1 MTHQSPSTIRQVKR
15 EPIAIIGIGCRF
27 PGGVTNPETF
37 WQLLCDEVDAI
48 AEIPPTRIDVDAYYD
63 SRPAMPGKMMTR
75 WGGFLDQ
82 VDRFDAYFFGIAPR
96 EAQRLDPQ
104 QRLLLEVAWESLEDA
119 GLVAGRLNGTKTG
132 VFVGLWLSDYE
143 ARMFADPV
151 ATDFHMTLGSGRYSA
166 SGRISYNF
174 GFQGPS
180 MTIDTACSS
189 SLVTVHLACQSLWS
203 GECSLAL
210 AGGANVILQPHISIA
225 YSQSRMM
232 APDGRCKFGDARA
245 DGYVRSE
252 GGGMVVLKPLS
263 QALANGDPIYAVI
276 RGSGVN
282 NDGRTSDNLATPGRQ
297 GQAAL
302 LHQVYQDAG
311 ISPKQVQ
318 YIEAHGTGTR
328 AGDPV
333 ELGALGSV
341 LADGRPPETPCF
353 VGSVKTNFGHTESA
367 AGIAGLI
374 KVALMLKH
382 RAIPANLHLQELNP
396 NIPWSEL
403 GLVIP
408 TELIAWPAGTDTAI
422 AGVNS
427 LGIAGTNAHVVVA
440 EAPPSQSPNKE
451 AQVRVG
457 NAYLLP
463 LSAHTPE
470 ALGALAQA
478 YKAYLTTKNAPSL
491 HDICYTASCRRSH
504 HDHRLALV
512 AESREEIGALLDAF
526 LEGDALSPQKG
537 IGQHKVVF
545 VFPGQGSQ
553 WVGMCQ
559 EFLEREPIFWAMMK
573 QCEEAMRPFVTW
585 SLLEQL
591 TIAEGSPAYRLNEID
606 VIQPTLLSI
615 EISLAALW
623 RSWGVEP
630 DAVIGHSMGE
640 VGAACVAGALSLKD
654 AMRIICHRS
663 QLLRQA
669 SGQGAM
675 AVVELSIEEAQ
686 AVLSGYEDSLSIAV
700 SNSPRST
707 VLSGDPAT
715 LDELLETLQGQDV
728 YCRLVKVDVA
738 SHSPQMDPLKVEL
751 LAALE
756 DLCPR
761 TASVPIYSTALGAMI
776 DGAGCDAAY
785 WTDNLRQPVLFSK
798 MVQQL
803 LADEYEVFIE
813 MSPHPVLLPAI
824 QQGFQYASREGVV
837 LPSLRRNE
845 AEQATILN
853 SLGSLY
859 TYGYSIPW
867 QNLYQNGGYHVHLP
881 LYPWQRERF
890 WYEPAETK
898 ARHVRQTRSGGS
910 PFLNQY
916 VRVATGNYL
925 WEGVLSLGLFPYLN
939 DHQVQGVAI
948 FPAAAYIEMAL
959 AAAIEAFG
967 PGSYS
972 IEAITFKEALILPT
986 KNEQAVQLV
995 ITPDM
1000 PGTHRFQIFS
1010 RPVEDNSLTWMLH
1023 ASGII
1028 RLEGEATSSLPTPVR
1043 IESYR
1048 ARIQDA
1054 TPGVNHYAAMNARG
1068 LQYGS
1073 SFKGIARLWRHNDS
1087 EVVVGELQLPEAVM
1101 TDMPAYILHPALLDA
1116 CFQLLVTT
1124 LDNNNGLVAS
1134 DTYLPVALES
1144 LQVYGRPDPN
1154 GGLWGYAFRQPEAE
1168 TLIGDVFLLDGEGQ
1182 VVATARGLRLQRLAR
1197 DTQAEIDNWLY
1208 EIQWQLQPS
1217 LPQKLSEP
1225 DQSGAWLIFADDS
1238 DLTQKLVAH
1247 LNELGETCVLISPGT
1262 HYQNLGPG
1270 QYCLNPTRP
1279 DEFRRLL
1286 PDAVAEAGSICRGIV
1301 YLWGLLNDF
1310 PENATMAALETAQE
1324 LGSISV
1330 IHLLQALNTIDVSP
1344 SPHLWLVTR
1353 GTHVVGAQTG
1363 SVTPV
1368 QSPLWGLGGVI
1379 SYEHSELRCRRIDLN
1394 PRPDL
1399 GESKALLAELW
1410 ADTVEDQVALRGNT
1424 RWAAR
1429 LVRYQPEMLALE
1441 AEPTRKMAA
1450 PGQAYRLVMP
1460 HSGILDNLTLQAV
1473 ERQHPGPGQVEIEV
1487 YTVGLNFIDVLKA
1500 MGIYPGLDPNAP
1512 IALGAECAGRVTAV
1526 GEGVDSLQVGDEV
1539 IAITPSFEKT
1549 SLFSAYVIVPAELTV
1564 LKPAHLTFEAA
1575 ATIPITF
1582 LTTYYAL
1589 YYLGRLDKEERVL
1602 IHSATGGVGLAAIQL
1617 AQLANATI
1625 FATAGSPE
1633 KRAYL
1638 HELGIQN
1645 TMDSRSLIFAEEVM
1659 AQTGGSGVDMVLNSL
1674 TGQAMAKS
1682 LAILGRYGRF
1692 LEIGKQDI
1700 YQNNQLGLEPFKKNL
1715 SFFAIDLAR
1724 VIAERPSFVATLF
1737 REVMQYFEDNR
1748 LQPLPFKTFSISH
1761 IDDAFRCMAQAK
1773 HIGKIVVTLK
1783 DEQVMLTD
1791 SARKPAAIHADGTY
1805 LITGGFGGLGL
1816 AVAQWLAQE
1825 GARHLAFMGR
1835 RGPTEAAQA
1844 VLDQLKA
1851 NEGTQVTVVQADV
1864 TETEAVAAAIRQIK
1878 DTMPPLR
1885 GIIHAAGILDDSTLL
1900 QLNQEQFK
1908 RVIGPKVHG
1917 AWNLHTLTQDLP
1929 LDFFILFSSVAALLG
1944 SPGQGNYVAGNAFL
1958 DALAHYRR
1966 TQGQPALSIN
1976 WGPWSEVGLAATQAN
1991 RGQRLAMSGVASITP
2006 EQGVATLARLFQQTA
2021 TQIGVMPFNV
2031 QQWGE
2036 TYPAAA
2042 KSPLFTQLR
2051 EDQPQLQSEQK
2062 ESGIRDALLAAEPG
2076 RQRRNLLE
2084 SFLREQAAQVLRLT
2098 TARIPL
2104 NKPLKSLGFDSL
2116 MTLEFRNHLEAS
2128 LGLTLSATLIWNY
2141 PTIDVLAPHLAEKMN
2156 IPLEVKLPQN
2166 DFNNETAPQ
2175 ITFPNKGQ
2183 ISADNLAEFTDLSED
2198 EAAMLLAEELL
2209 EVNKILKGK

>member
-1 MTHQSPSTIRQVKR
+1 MIHQSSSTIGQGKR

-27 PGGVTNPETF
+27 PGGVSNPETF

-48 AEIPPTRIDVDAYYD
+48 GEIPPTRIDVDTYYD
-63 SRPAMPGKMMTR
+63 SRPATPGKMMTR

-82 VDRFDAYFFGIAPR
+82 IDQFDAYFFGIAPR
-96 EAQRLDPQ
+96 EAQQLDPQ

-143 ARMFADPV
+143 ARMFADP
-151 ATDFHMTLGSGRYSA
+151 AAADFHMTLGSGRYSA
-166 SGRISYNF
+166 SGRISYSF

-180 MTIDTACSS
+180 ITVDTACSS
-189 SLVTVHLACQSLWS
+189 SLVAVHLACQSLWS

-210 AGGANVILQPHISIA
+210 AGGANVILQPHISVA

-263 QALANGDPIYAVI
+263 QALADGDPIYAVI

-282 NDGRTSDNLATPGRQ
+282 NDGRTSRNLATPGRQ

-311 ISPKQVQ
+311 VPPKHVQ

-333 ELGALGSV
+333 ELDALGSV
-341 LADGRPPETPCF
+341 LAEGRSPDTPCF

-374 KVALMLKH
+374 KITLMLKH

-396 NIPWSEL
+396 TIPWSEL

-408 TELIAWPAGTDTAI
+408 TKLMAWPAGTDTAV

-427 LGIAGTNAHVVVA
+427 FGIAGTNAHVVVA
-440 EAPPSQSPNKE
+440 EAPPAQPANKE
-451 AQVRVG
+451 VQVSV
-457 NAYLLP
+457 AHAHLLP

-470 ALGALAQA
+470 ALVAMAQV
-478 YKAYLTTKNAPSL
+478 YNTYLTAENAPSL

-512 AESREEIGALLDAF
+512 AENRQEMGALLDTF
-526 LEGDALSPQKG
+526 LEGGALPPPKD
-537 IGQHKVVF
+537 IGQPKVVF

-559 EFLEREPIFWAMMK
+559 ELLEREPIFRAMMK
-573 QCEEAMRPFVTW
+573 QCEEAMRPFVSW

-591 TIAEGSPAYRLNEID
+591 ALAEDSPVYRLNEID
-606 VIQPTLLSI
+606 VIQPALLSI

-623 RSWGVEP
+623 RSWGVVP

-654 AMRIICHRS
+654 AMQIICRRS
-663 QLLRQA
+663 QLLRQT

-686 AVLSGYEDSLSIAV
+686 TALSGYEDSLSIAV

-707 VLSGDPAT
+707 VLSGDPAR
-715 LDELLETLQGQDV
+715 LDQLLETLQSQDV

-738 SHSPQMDPLKVEL
+738 SHSPQMDPLKGAL

-756 DLCPR
+756 DLCPQ
-761 TASVPIYSTALGAMI
+761 AAAMPIYSTARGTII
-776 DGAGCDAAY
+776 DGAACDAAY

-803 LADEYEVFIE
+803 LADEVEVFIE
-813 MSPHPVLLPAI
+813 MSPHPILLPAV
-824 QQGFQYASREGVV
+824 QQGFQYAGREGVV

-853 SLGSLY
+853 ALGSLY
-859 TYGYSIPW
+859 THGYTVPW
-867 QNLYQNGGYHVHLP
+867 QNLYPNGGDHVHLP
-881 LYPWQRERF
+881 PYPWQRERF

-898 ARHVRQTRSGGS
+898 AKHVRQARAGGS
-910 PFLNQY
+910 PFLDQY

-925 WEGVLSLGLFPYLN
+925 WEGELSLALFPYLN
-939 DHQVQGVAI
+939 DHQVQGVPV
-948 FPAAAYIEMAL
+948 FPAAAYAEMAL
-959 AAAIEAFG
+959 AAAAEAFG

-972 IEAITFKEALILPT
+972 IEAMTFKEALILPADS
-986 KNEQAVQLV
+986 EQAVQV
-995 ITPDM
+995 VVTPDM
-1000 PGTHRFQIFS
+1000 PGAHRFQIFS
-1010 RPVEDNSLTWMLH
+1010 RPAKDESLAWTLH

-1028 RLEGEATSSLPTPVR
+1028 RLEGEAAPSLPTTVSA
-1043 IESYR
+1043 EAYQ
-1048 ARIQDA
+1048 AQDA
-1054 TPGVNHYAAMNARG
+1054 TPGANHYAAMHARG
-1068 LQYGS
+1068 LQYGAN
-1073 SFKGIARLWRHNDS
+1073 FQGITRLWRQHQP
-1087 EVVVGELQLPEAVM
+1087 EGVVGELQLPEAVL

-1124 LDNNNGLVAS
+1124 LDNHDGLATA

-1144 LQVYGRPDPN
+1144 LHVYGRPDPDA
-1154 GGLWGYAFRQPEAE
+1154 GLWGYAVRQPEADM
-1168 TLIGDVFLLDGEGQ
+1168 LIGDVFLLDAEGQ
-1182 VVATARGLRLQRLAR
+1182 AVATARGLCLQRLAR
-1197 DTQAEIDNWLY
+1197 DAQAEIDSWLY

-1217 LPQKLSEP
+1217 LSQSINKP
-1225 DQSGAWLIFADDS
+1225 DQPGAWLIFADDS
-1238 DLTQKLVAH
+1238 DLTPKLVRH
-1247 LNELGETCVLISPGT
+1247 LQELGETCVLISPGT
-1262 HYQNLGPG
+1262 HYQKMGPG
-1270 QYCLNPTRP
+1270 QYCLNPTQP
-1279 DEFRRLL
+1279 EEFQRLL
-1286 PDAVAEAGSICRGIV
+1286 PDAVAEAGSLCRGIV
-1301 YLWGLLNDF
+1301 HLWGLLNEL
-1310 PENATMAALETAQE
+1310 PEHAAAASLAAAQE
-1324 LGSISV
+1324 LGSLSV
-1330 IHLLQALNTIDVSP
+1330 IHLLQALNSVDVSP

-1353 GTHVVGAQTG
+1353 GTQAVGAQ
-1363 SVTPV
+1363 PDAIALA
-1368 QSPLWGLGGVI
+1368 QAPLWGLGGVI
-1379 SYEHSELRCRRIDLN
+1379 THEHSELHCRRIDLH
-1394 PRPDL
+1394 PQPDPH
-1399 GESKALLAELW
+1399 ESQALFAELW
-1410 ADTVEDQVALRGNT
+1410 ADTAEDQVALRGDT

-1429 LVRYQPEMLALE
+1429 LVRYRPETAAAE
-1441 AEPTRKMAA
+1441 AEPIKKMAA
-1450 PGQAYRLVMP
+1450 PGQAYRLAMAQ
-1460 HSGILDNLTLQAV
+1460 SGMLDNLTLQAA

-1487 YTVGLNFIDVLKA
+1487 YTAGLNFIDVLKA

-1512 IALGAECAGRVTAV
+1512 ITLGAECAGRVTAV
-1526 GEGVDSLQVGDEV
+1526 GEGVDTLQVGDAV

-1549 SLFSAYVIVPAELTV
+1549 SLFSAYVIVPAELAV

-1582 LTTYYAL
+1582 LTAYYAL
-1589 YYLGRLDKEERVL
+1589 YTLGRLEKEERVL

-1638 HELGIQN
+1638 HELGIQH
-1645 TMDSRSLIFAEEVM
+1645 TMDSRSLAFAEEVM
-1659 AQTGGSGVDMVLNSL
+1659 AQTGGRGVDMVLNSL

-1682 LAILGRYGRF
+1682 LAVLGRYGRF

-1724 VIAERPSFVATLF
+1724 VTAERPSFVASLF
-1737 REVMQYFEDNR
+1737 REVMQYFEDKR
-1748 LQPLPFKTFSISH
+1748 LQPLPFETFSISH

-1791 SARKPAAIHADGTY
+1791 AARPPAAVYADGTY
-1805 LITGGFGGLGL
+1805 LLTGGLGGLGL
-1816 AVAQWLAQE
+1816 AVAQWLAQQ

-1835 RGPTEAAQA
+1835 RGPTEAAQT
-1844 VLDQLKA
+1844 VLDQLI

-1878 DTMPPLR
+1878 QTMPPLR

-1908 RVIGPKVHG
+1908 RVIAPKMHG
-1917 AWNLHTLTQDLP
+1917 AWNLHTLTQDTP

-1966 TQGQPALSIN
+1966 AQGQPALSIN
-1976 WGPWSEVGLAATQAN
+1976 WGPWSDVGLAAVQAN
-1991 RGQRLAMSGVASITP
+1991 RGQRLAMRGVASITP

-2021 TQIGVMPFNV
+2021 AQIGVMPFNV

-2042 KSPLFTQLR
+2042 KSPLFAQLR
-2051 EDQPQLQSEQK
+2051 EDQPQPQSEQK
-2062 ESGIRDALLAAEPG
+2062 ESSIRDALLAAEPG
-2076 RQRRNLLE
+2076 RQRRNVLE
-2084 SFLREQAAQVLRLT
+2084 TFLREQAAQVLRLT

-2116 MTLEFRNHLEAS
+2116 MTLEFRNHLEAN

-2141 PTIDVLAPHLAEKMN
+2141 PTIDVLAPHLAEKMS
-2156 IPLEVKLPQN
+2156 IPLEGELPQN
-2166 DFNNETAPQ
+2166 DFTHETSPQ
-2175 ITFPNKGQ
+2175 TTVPDEGQ
-2183 ISADNLAEFTDLSED
+2183 RSVDNLSEFPDLSED
-2198 EAAMLLAEELL
+2198 DVAALLAEELL
-2209 EVNKILKGK
+2209 EVNKILKGG